1 MKKSN
6 MLSLVVVLTVGLF
19 ALWGCPKK
27 SEMSSAPVEPSRAET
42 ASEVKPAVAEERAA
56 PIEPDPLSKPEE
68 KERAAAEGLKSV
80 YFDYDEAAIR
90 AEAKP
95 VIEAHAAWLRAN
107 PKAMIRIE
115 GNCDERGTK
124 EYNLALGQRRAAN
137 VRKYLSALGIA
148 EGRIALVSFGKEKPL
163 CTQQTEECMQ
173 KNRRGDLIVTEA
185 SVNAAN

>member
-6 MLSLVVVLTVGLF
+6 MFSLMIVLTVGVF

-27 SEMSSAPVEPSRAET
+27 SEVSSAPAEPSRAEMT
-42 ASEVKPAVAEERAA
+42 SEMKPATAEERA
-56 PIEPDPLSKPEE
+56 DPVSRPEE
-68 KERAAAEGLKSV
+68 KVRTSTEGLKSV

-95 VIEAHAAWLRAN
+95 VIEANAASLRAN
-107 PKAMIRIE
+107 PKALIRIE

-137 VRKYLSALGIA
+137 IGKYLAALGIA
-148 EGRIALVSFGKEKPL
+148 EGRIALVSFGKEKPV

-185 SVNAAN
+185 SASAAN